1 MTIQAGFV
9 TQEQYQ
15 VLVVDDSRV
24 IRRAASKILATD
36 FDVIEAEDGEDAWNQ
51 IQENKRISVIFS
63 DLGMPNMDGYQLLEA
78 VRNSQDS
85 AIANLPIII
94 ITGAEED
101 EGAKEKAFGLGATDF
116 IGKPFDSVSLKTR
129 ASAHIN
135 YRRELQSLEQRVATD
150 RLTGL
155 LTDKS
160 FLQQGEQALAYA
172 QRHGTE
178 FSVVRLDLGKFSEL
192 FVKYGKG
199 IAEQILSKVADIIK
213 QGLRRE
219 DSAARLGVAKFG
231 LLLPCADGNNSAIV
245 IQRICQRI
253 AGLKLKLGKDV
264 FTLSYT
270 SGITQLDG
278 QEKLNFHSMIN
289 QVNEALARAHAAG
302 ENQISLY
309 ETSAQPPTEKMQDVP
324 LDRLLKKLEEDAE
337 AVTRHELLQGML
349 RIMPMLQQ
357 ANIQLNLGIEEAIAL
372 VQKEL

>member
-1 MTIQAGFV
+1 MTE
-9 TQEQYQ
+9 EQYQ

-24 IRRAASKILATD
+24 IRRAASKILASE
-36 FDVIEAEDGEDAWNQ
+36 FDVIEAEDGDDAWRQ
-51 IQENKRISVIFS
+51 IQENKRISVVFS
-63 DLGMPNMDGYQLLEA
+63 DLGMPNMDGYQLLET
-78 VRNSQDS
+78 VRNAEDQ
-85 AIANLPIII
+85 AVANIPIII

-150 RLTGL
+150 KLTGL

-172 QRHGTE
+172 QRHGTD

-199 IAEQILSKVADIIK
+199 IGEQILVKVTDIIK

-231 LLLPCADGNNSAIV
+231 LILPCADGNNSALV
-245 IQRICQRI
+245 VKRICQRI

-270 SGITQLDG
+270 AGISQLDG
-278 QEKLNFHSMIN
+278 QENLAFDALLK
-289 QVNEALARAHAAG
+289 QVNEALQQAQAAG
-302 ENQISLY
+302 HNQVIIYQSDTGAGTA
-309 ETSAQPPTEKMQDVP
+309 EAQPREEAREQP
-324 LDRLLKKLEEDAE
+324 LDRLLQKLKTSPE
-337 AVTRHELLQGML
+337 AVTRHELLQGMM
-349 RIMPMLQQ
+349 RVMPMLQQ
-357 ANIQLNLGIEEAIAL
+357 ANRQLNLGIEDAIAL
-372 VQKEL
+372 VEKEL